1 LLVQFLVLPAKA
13 FAFLEI
19 LTIMSILTVSILS
32 NLLTNSIM
40 KNLRQT
46 LILAVIFASVIS
58 CTHPSGLSPAKPESV
73 GISAVRLDRID
84 TLVASAIDSGWI
96 TGGVGFVARD
106 GKIAYCKS
114 FGYMDPES
122 KSPMKNDNIF
132 RIASQTKAITSL
144 AAMILF
150 EEGKLLL
157 DDPLSKYIPEFA
169 HPVVLDKFNPADTT
183 YTTIPASREISIRD
197 LLTHTSG
204 IDYPKIGSDNMKAI
218 YEKNNIPVGFE
229 SRPMLLD
236 ESIKKLGKLPL
247 VHQPGLQFTYGL
259 NSDVLGYLVEVVSGM
274 SLDKFMQ
281 ERIFKPLDMKDT
293 YFYIPA
299 EKQDRL
305 VKLCTENESHKA
317 IKLNDN
323 AFGDV
328 NINYP
333 LSRGTYFSG
342 GAGLSS
348 TILDYAKFLQMM
360 LNGGEYNGNRIISR
374 KTVELMTSNQIGD
387 LNLGENKFGLG
398 FEITTERGQSRL
410 GVSSGSFAWGGIYG
424 TTYWADPKEKLVCL
438 LFFQQWPLS
447 HGDITDKFRVLVYSA
462 LE

>member
-1 LLVQFLVLPAKA
+1 MLVQFLALPGKG
-13 FAFLEI
+13 FTFLEI
-19 LTIMSILTVSILS
+19 LTIFGILTVSILS
-32 NLLTNSIM
+32 NLLANFIM

-46 LILAVIFASVIS
+46 LILATIFASAIS

-73 GISAVRLDRID
+73 GISAARLDRID

-114 FGYMDPES
+114 FGYMDQES
-122 KSPMKNDNIF
+122 KTPMKTDNIF

-157 DDPLSKYIPEFA
+157 DDPVSKYIPEFA

-183 YTTIPASREISIRD
+183 YTTIPASREVSIRD

-204 IDYPKIGSDNMKAI
+204 IDYARIGSDNMKAI
-218 YEKNNIPVGFE
+218 YDKNNIPIGFE
-229 SRPMLLD
+229 SRPMLLG

-259 NSDVLGYLVEVVSGM
+259 NSDVLGYVVEVVSGM
-274 SLDKFMQ
+274 SLDKFMHT
-281 ERIFKPLDMKDT
+281 RIFEPLGMDDT

-305 VKLCTENESHKA
+305 VKPCTENDAHKA
-317 IKLNDN
+317 VKWSDN
-323 AFGDV
+323 TFGDV
-328 NINYP
+328 NVYYP

-360 LNGGEYNGNRIISR
+360 LNGGEYNGKRIISR

-398 FEITTERGQSRL
+398 FEITTEKDQARF
-410 GVSSGSFAWGGIYG
+410 GVSRGSFAWGGFYG

-447 HGDITDKFRVLVYSA
+447 HGELGDKFRVLVYSA